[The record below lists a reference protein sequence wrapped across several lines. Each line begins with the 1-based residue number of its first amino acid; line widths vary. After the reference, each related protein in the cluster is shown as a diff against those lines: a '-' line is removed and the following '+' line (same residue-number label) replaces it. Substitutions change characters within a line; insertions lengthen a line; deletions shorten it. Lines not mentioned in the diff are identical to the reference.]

1 MTIEDI
7 ALQMTPGIGMKGA
20 VHLLEVFGSASAI
33 FAASVEDLVERAE
46 IRPDLAR
53 QILRRQGFPAAA
65 REIEYCRR
73 NEIRIIASSDSE
85 YPPLL
90 REMPDYPIVLYVME
104 QDFRIVFYPS
114 IFKGTSERC
123 VTIMGSTKNIC
134 SSVKQILEALPSK
147 GDSQSDTQYFEQIII
162 PWSSAGKLIGK
173 VGSNV
178 KRLNDEYHVEVA
190 LLWNLFYADPNFI
203 RY

>member
-1 MTIEDI
+1 
-7 ALQMTPGIGMKGA
+7 
-20 VHLLEVFGSASAI
+20 
-33 FAASVEDLVERAE
+33 
-46 IRPDLAR
+46 
-53 QILRRQGFPAAA
+53 
-65 REIEYCRR
+65 
-73 NEIRIIASSDSE
+73 
-85 YPPLL
+85 
-90 REMPDYPIVLYVME
+90 
-104 QDFRIVFYPS
+104 
-114 IFKGTSERC
+114 
-123 VTIMGSTKNIC
+123 MGSTKNIC